1 MMVWVEGVVE
11 SVCVGVRRRRRR
23 RRRRR
28 KGKGGQRFNFL
39 ADMFSW
45 IGKVVVWRDETKPPC
60 PHRKNWRRKRRK
72 NRTRG
77 TDHRQITDRSHAHR
91 AGIGIDR
98 KNVRGKEG
106 KQGAGE
112 TVVGHGVAGRHFE
125 RPAPEH

>member
-1 MMVWVEGVVE
+1 MLDGVGGGCCRE
-11 SVCVGVRRRRRR
+11 CLCWGETNKKKKKQK
-23 RRRRR
+23 

-77 TDHRQITDRSHAHR
+77 TDHRQITRTQR

-112 TVVGHGVAGRHFE
+112 TVGEDGVAGSHFE

>member
-11 SVCVGVRRRRRR
+11 CLCWGETNKKKKKQK
-23 RRRRR
+23 

-72 NRTRG
+72 RKVHSSNQSTTG
-77 TDHRQITDRSHAHR
+77 QGAQITDRSQTDNTHTESRHR
-91 AGIGIDR
+91 
-98 KNVRGKEG
+98 N
-106 KQGAGE
+106 
-112 TVVGHGVAGRHFE
+112 
-125 RPAPEH
+125 